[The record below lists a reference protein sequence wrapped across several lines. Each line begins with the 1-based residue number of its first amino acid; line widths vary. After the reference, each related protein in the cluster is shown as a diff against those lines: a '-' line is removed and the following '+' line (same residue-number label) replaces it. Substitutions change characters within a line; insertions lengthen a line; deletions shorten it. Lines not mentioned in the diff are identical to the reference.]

1 MQQRNLYTCLFII
14 FLSLLIAS
22 NYVKISL
29 IQTNEKL
36 CPCTNLATIL
46 STTKTAIDATD
57 NSFSS
62 YNSTTIQTTSTR
74 NPIDSSL
81 EEKLISRRLNIREI
95 CQAKGYKETDIPIHE
110 DKERSSL
117 YRYTAMDV
125 FLCM

>member
-1 MQQRNLYTCLFII
+1 MQQRNLYTCLIII

-29 IQTNEKL
+29 IQTDEKL
-36 CPCTNLATIL
+36 CPCTNLRA
-46 STTKTAIDATD
+46 TTKPTAIDATG
-57 NSFSS
+57 NSFSP
-62 YNSTTIQTTSTR
+62 YNSTTIQTTTSTR

-95 CQAKGYKETDIPIHE
+95 CHAKGYKETDIPIHE